1 MRARIKTKV
10 IASVAVI
17 VSLALL
23 ASGVIAYSYF
33 NKILKKQIMKDESI
47 QLSQTAGQLRYFQ
60 NDLRNM
66 AYNILVDPGIQSRM
80 KTIYSSDLYERLN
93 GQVEMSTYLNQ
104 FLLLK
109 NGIES
114 IVLVGKDGQ
123 AFSTNRLLNDYYT
136 KTLQEE
142 WYRNHEERNVHS
154 GFSEVHHL
162 KRGQETTD
170 IVSYINW
177 YNPVLDAQSNL
188 RELIIHVNL
197 AYITEAISV
206 EREEGYDAYYLL
218 DADNRTIMGN
228 GSGID
233 EVSYDLP
240 LHDLAQSTVFQKES
254 RKQLITINGMM
265 WDGWK
270 LVTAKPKS
278 AIQRDINSIM
288 YIFILI
294 TVVTLIIILLALT
307 PLIHNITR
315 PISKLTTA
323 MKEASMGRLH
333 ATVAIRSGDEI
344 ELLGEGFNRML
355 HELQNYISQSIAD
368 EKIKQKLQ
376 FDLLLSQI
384 NPHFIYNTLNTVI
397 YMAQLEGNKDI
408 VQMVSAFIRLLQESV
423 LITETDYQCTV
434 KEEIESVRHYL
445 TIQKFRYPDRFEVR
459 WQIDDVLLEQVI
471 PRTILQPLIENA
483 LFHGIISKPE
493 PGTITVRM
501 EMDPNYLYIL
511 VEDDGVGIDQE
522 AVDRFEQSLIEQDVS
537 GHMRPIGLANV
548 RDRLRSFYGPAA
560 VMHIV
565 RMPIVGTQ
573 IKITIPLTQSP
584 GYYTK

>member
-1 MRARIKTKV
+1 MRGRIKTKI

-23 ASGVIAYSYF
+23 ASGLFAYSYF
-33 NKILKKQIMKDESI
+33 NKVLKKQIMKDESI

-60 NDLRNM
+60 NDIRNM
-66 AYNILVDPGIQSRM
+66 AYNILVDPGVQSRM
-80 KTIYSSDLYERLN
+80 KTIYSSDLYERLS
-93 GQVEMSTYLNQ
+93 GQMEMSTYLNQ
-104 FLLLK
+104 YLLLK

-123 AFSTNRLLNDYYT
+123 AFSTNRLFNDYYT

-154 GFSEVHHL
+154 GFSEVHSL
-162 KRGQETTD
+162 MRGQEKTD
-170 IVSYINW
+170 VVSYINW
-177 YNPVLDAQSNL
+177 YNPVLDARSNL

-197 AYITEAISV
+197 AYIAEAISV
-206 EREEGYDAYYLL
+206 EREGYDAYYLL
-218 DADNRTIMGN
+218 DAKNRTMMGN
-228 GSGID
+228 GSGIG
-233 EVSYDLP
+233 EVAYDLP
-240 LHDLAQSTVFQKES
+240 LNDLAQSPVFQKES
-254 RKQLITINGMM
+254 SKQLITINGMM

-376 FDLLLSQI
+376 YDLLLSQI

-423 LITETDYQCTV
+423 LIKETDYHCTV

-459 WQIDDVLLEQVI
+459 WQIGDSLLEQVI

-501 EMDPNYLYIL
+501 ESDQNDLYIS

-522 AVDRFEQSLIEQDVS
+522 AVDRLEQKLIEQDVS

-560 VMHIV
+560 VMQIV

-573 IKITIPLTQSP
+573 IKITIPLTHSP